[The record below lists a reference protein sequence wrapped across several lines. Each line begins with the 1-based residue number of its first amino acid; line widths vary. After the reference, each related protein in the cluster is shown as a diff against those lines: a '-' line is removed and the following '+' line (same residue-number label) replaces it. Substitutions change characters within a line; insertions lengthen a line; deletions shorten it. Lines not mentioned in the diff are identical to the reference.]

1 MKLRELTCLRA
12 FKCKC
17 QDSNPGCVISKNSL
31 SHLPGLYPARRCMQL
46 TSREAGS
53 VPCIFGVC
61 VSQAAKV
68 CVELE
73 TRATPKADY
82 SYSHTDANS
91 SFLDLLQF

>member
-1 MKLRELTCLRA
+1 
-12 FKCKC
+12 
-17 QDSNPGCVISKNSL
+17 
-31 SHLPGLYPARRCMQL
+31 MQL
-46 TSREAGS
+46 TSREVEAGS